1 MINEVKIGDIVSF
14 RHNKKQVTGK
24 VIHRHVDKEKA
35 FLAGHVNVEI
45 EGGSSYPVTVHVSKL
60 KPAVTEETYMENIR
74 EHVDALVDSIEAGN
88 NIDAQELFDSILQN
102 KINKLMD
109 EMKMELSSTLFDT
122 SECADCE
129 QSVEEAKKMKDGK
142 EAEKDEEE
150 EEDEEV
156 ELDEALKGKQHK
168 IDANKNG
175 KLDAHDFKLLRAK
188 KGVKEEN
195 ELEEGIKDTVKKYAK
210 KTMHTAAEVGDA
222 LVQGAVHGLS
232 HGASNP
238 APMSTYSHIKPFKK
252 LANKVAKEE
261 NELEEGIKDTVKK
274 YAKKTMHTAAE
285 VGDALV
291 QGAVHGLS
299 HGASNPAPMSTYSHI
314 KPFKKLANKVAK
326 EEAEQIDEYQKGL
339 FRPPTGFTKKGI
351 EKGGGVKTTLHYAKK
366 NGSEPVGATMTLG
379 RTTVPLGKTPPKPTR
394 RVKEEVEQVDELKK
408 STLQSYADKVGG
420 SRGGNDGGQLGGLAK
435 KAHAEVKSGNT
446 AAAQK
451 TAQKFVKREKGLKTA
466 VDKLHQKRF
475 QKEEIEQVDEVITKK
490 TPTGE
495 VIKDFVHSK
504 NPKFK
509 GKSKKERIR
518 MALGAKYAMMKKE
531 EVELDE
537 GNKENKAKKNAHISA
552 TADDKLK
559 QSRHVSAAANPG
571 MTKRGKYRLAQGGS
585 GDDLARTREK
595 LRKD

>member
-88 NIDAQELFDSILQN
+88 NIEAQELFDSILQN

-150 EEDEEV
+150 EEDEKE
-156 ELDEALKGKQHK
+156 EEDLDEALKGKQHK

-175 KLDAHDFKLLRAK
+175 KIDAHDFKMLRAK
-188 KGVKEEN
+188 KGMKEEA
-195 ELEEGIKDTVKKYAK
+195 EQIDEAPAHSYRPGSKHPKYSQTGDNALRTARKVLPGVNRLDAARKSKMYGKLASAAK
-210 KTMHTAAEVGDA
+210 KSLTKNAQNDRALTKNPDHKLQPDDKKREATLARTAT
-222 LVQGAVHGLS
+222 S
-232 HGASNP
+232 ASRRF
-238 APMSTYSHIKPFKK
+238 AKIAKGKHPF
-252 LANKVAKEE
+252 
-261 NELEEGIKDTVKK
+261 
-274 YAKKTMHTAAE
+274 
-285 VGDALV
+285 
-291 QGAVHGLS
+291 
-299 HGASNPAPMSTYSHI
+299 
-314 KPFKKLANKVAK
+314 K

-339 FRPPTGFTKKGI
+339 FRPPTGFTKKGM

-366 NGSEPVGATMTLG
+366 SGSEPVGATMKLG

-394 RVKEEVEQVDELKK
+394 RVKEDVEQVDELKK

-420 SRGGNDGGQLGGLAK
+420 SRGGHDGGQLGGLAK

-451 TAQKFVKREKGLKTA
+451 TAQKFVKREKGLRTA

-475 QKEEIEQVDEVITKK
+475 QSEEVEQVDEVITKK

-537 GNKENKAKKNAHISA
+537 GNAENKAKKNAHISA

-559 QSRHVSAAANPG
+559 QSRHASAAANPG

-595 LRKD
+595 LRKS

>member
-24 VIHRHVDKEKA
+24 VIHRHSDKEKA
-35 FLAGHVNVEI
+35 FLAGHVNVEV
-45 EGGSSYPVTVHVSKL
+45 EGGSSYPVTIHVSKL
-60 KPAVTEETYMENIR
+60 KPAVKEETYMEHIHENI
-74 EHVDALVDSIEAGN
+74 EALVDSIDSGN
-88 NIDAQELFDSILQN
+88 NLEAQELFNQILQN
-102 KINKLMD
+102 KINELMD
-109 EMKMELSSTLFDT
+109 SMKVELSQDLFNS

-129 QSVEEAKKMKDGK
+129 EETVEEAKKMKDGK
-142 EAEKDEEE
+142 GAEKDEEE
-150 EEDEEV
+150 EEDEE
-156 ELDEALKGKQHK
+156 EDEDLDEALKGKQHK

-175 KLDAHDFKLLRAK
+175 KLDAQDFKMLRAK
-188 KGVKEEN
+188 KG
-195 ELEEGIKDTVKKYAK
+195 
-210 KTMHTAAEVGDA
+210 M
-222 LVQGAVHGLS
+222 
-232 HGASNP
+232 
-238 APMSTYSHIKPFKK
+238 
-252 LANKVAKEE
+252 
-261 NELEEGIKDTVKK
+261 
-274 YAKKTMHTAAE
+274 
-285 VGDALV
+285 
-291 QGAVHGLS
+291 
-299 HGASNPAPMSTYSHI
+299 
-314 KPFKKLANKVAK
+314 K

-339 FRPPTGFTKKGI
+339 FRPPTGFTKKGM

-366 NGSEPVGATMTLG
+366 SGSEPVGATMKLG

-475 QKEEIEQVDEVITKK
+475 QEEVEQVDELKKSTLQNYVPKAAVNMSASNYKGDAKKVAKRIKGIGAATQKMKEEVEQVDEVITKK

-518 MALGAKYAMMKKE
+518 MALGAKYGMMKK
-531 EVELDE
+531 
-537 GNKENKAKKNAHISA
+537 
-552 TADDKLK
+552 
-559 QSRHVSAAANPG
+559 
-571 MTKRGKYRLAQGGS
+571 GK
-585 GDDLARTREK
+585 
-595 LRKD
+595 

>member
-156 ELDEALKGKQHK
+156 EIDEALKGKQHK

-175 KLDAHDFKLLRAK
+175 KIDAHDFKMLRAK
-188 KGVKEEN
+188 KGV
-195 ELEEGIKDTVKKYAK
+195 
-210 KTMHTAAEVGDA
+210 
-222 LVQGAVHGLS
+222 
-232 HGASNP
+232 
-238 APMSTYSHIKPFKK
+238 
-252 LANKVAKEE
+252 KEE